1 MVKAA
6 NSRNNNPKLLFVFIA
21 EDLSELLNEEFL
33 NNIGKFQR
41 AFDKTGQPSAARSII
56 NVVILN
62 LSFRVVPVLNTS
74 ISLNQVIAMG
84 PQAERTCF

>member
-6 NSRNNNPKLLFVFIA
+6 SSKNKKPKLLFVFIT
-21 EDLSELLNEEFL
+21 EDLSEFLNEDFL
-33 NNIGKFQR
+33 INIGKFQT
-41 AFDKTGQPSAARSII
+41 AFDKTGQPSAVRSII

-62 LSFRVVPVLNTS
+62 LSFPVVPVLNTS

-84 PQAERTCF
+84 PQAQRTCF